1 MNIVG
6 IVLLLGGC
14 ALAVYLAVG
23 LVKDIM
29 ERKKDNHDPGK

>member
-1 MNIVG
+1 MNIAG

-29 ERKKDNHDPGK
+29 ERKKR

>member
-1 MNIVG
+1 MNIAG

-29 ERKKDNHDPGK
+29 DRKNGNQNPGK